1 MESRKS
7 MRLPVIITFIIIAII
22 VYLFATIKQTEVTCV
37 KNNLYDDEVRLNEE
51 VTAVIDGKKIDS
63 LNIVKTIILPD
74 KYTTNDKHLNSIKYA
89 LEETLEYLGDKAKV
103 TINGNKVI
111 VNINVKKNEVILLN
125 NISFIVNDDLE
136 VEIDAN
142 TKSSNVV
149 TLSVGDNY
157 TDGEFMKRLKNNGYT
172 CK

>member
-1 MESRKS
+1 MATRKS
-7 MRLPVIITFIIIAII
+7 MTLPIVITLIIILII
-22 VYLFATIKQTEVTCV
+22 VYLFATIKQSQITCV
-37 KNNLYDDEVRLNEE
+37 RNNLFDDDIRYNEK
-51 VTAVIDGKKIDS
+51 VVAVIDGKKIDE
-63 LNIVKTIILPD
+63 LIVEKTIILPE
-74 KYTTNDKHLNSIKYA
+74 KYTKTDTYLNSIKFS

-103 TINGNKVI
+103 EVSDNKVKVYI
-111 VNINVKKNEVILLN
+111 KVTKNEVVLLN

-136 VEIDAN
+136 VMVDSN

-157 TDGEFMKRLKNNGYT
+157 TDGELLKKLKNNGYT